1 MKTKHFPNRSR
12 TSEYHSIIAAISVA
26 CLAVLFSPR
35 ASAEDD
41 YFIPV
46 LPGATSSSIIESYLT
61 GPPAWGVVVDYNR
74 LLRPGNVV
82 RVPAELV
89 NLEGKA
95 YISSRFGEVQVRLEG
110 EETWRDAPGG
120 LILRRGDILRT
131 GPQSGIE
138 ITMEN
143 GDRARLRELTSV
155 EFIPIREGEKTN
167 LLKVIRGKVI
177 SFIEAA
183 PQRDIRYRI
192 QTPTA
197 VSLVRGTLFRTKVD
211 ENSRTVFEVLEGT
224 VNVQSEEEEIDLDPD
239 FGIKL

>member
-1 MKTKHFPNRSR
+1 MSHLAKFR
-12 TSEYHSIIAAISVA
+12 SIIAFIAFS
-26 CLAVLFSPR
+26 CLAALLLPR
-35 ASAEDD
+35 AGAEED

-46 LPGATSSSIIESYLT
+46 FPGATSATIIDSYLT

-82 RVPAELV
+82 RVPAHLV

-95 YISSRFGEVQVRLEG
+95 YVSTRYGETQVRLSG
-110 EETWRDAPGG
+110 EDRWRETLPG
-120 LILRRGDILRT
+120 LIIQRGDTLRT

-143 GDRARLRELTSV
+143 GDRARLRELTTV

-177 SFIEAA
+177 SLIEAA
-183 PQRDIRYRI
+183 PSRDIRYRI

-211 ENSRTVFEVLEGT
+211 ENSRTVFEVLDGT
-224 VNVQSEEEEIDLDPD
+224 VNVQSGDEELDLESD
-239 FGIKL
+239 FGIRL

>member
-1 MKTKHFPNRSR
+1 MRNSSTV
-12 TSEYHSIIAAISVA
+12 AAILAGV
-26 CLAVLFSPR
+26 CLALLIIPE
-35 ASAEDD
+35 AGAEED

-46 LPGATSSSIIESYLT
+46 LPGSTSTSIIESYLT
-61 GPPAWGVVVDYNR
+61 GPPAWGIVVDYNR

-82 RVPAELV
+82 RVPANLV

-95 YISSRFGEVQVRLEG
+95 YISNRYGETEVRLSG
-110 EETWRDAPGG
+110 EDSWREVLPG
-120 LILRRGDILRT
+120 LIIQRGDTLRT

-143 GDRARLRELTSV
+143 GDQARLRELTTV

-167 LLKVIRGKVI
+167 LLRVIRGKVI
-177 SFIEAA
+177 SIIEAA
-183 PQRDIRYRI
+183 PHRDIRYRI

-211 ENSRTVFEVLEGT
+211 ENSRTVFEVLEGM
-224 VNVQSEEEEIDLDPD
+224 VNVQSGDEELDLEND
-239 FGIKL
+239 FGVKL

>member
-1 MKTKHFPNRSR
+1 MNRMKKS
-12 TSEYHSIIAAISVA
+12 SAVAAVITGI
-26 CLAVLFSPR
+26 CLALLIIPE
-35 ASAEDD
+35 AGAEDD

-46 LPGATSSSIIESYLT
+46 LPGATSTSIIESYLT
-61 GPPAWGVVVDYNR
+61 GPPAWGIVVDYNR

-82 RVPAELV
+82 RVPANLV

-95 YISSRFGEVQVRLEG
+95 YISNRYGETEVRLSG
-110 EETWRDAPGG
+110 EDSWREVLPG
-120 LILRRGDILRT
+120 LIIQRGDTLRT
-131 GPQSGIE
+131 GPRSGIE

-143 GDRARLRELTSV
+143 GDRARLRELTTL

-177 SFIEAA
+177 SIIETA

-224 VNVQSEEEEIDLDPD
+224 VNVQSGDEELDLESD
-239 FGIKL
+239 FGVKL